1 MTTAEKYEVVIGL
14 EVHVELS
21 TATKIFCGCK
31 NQFGGE
37 PNTNICPVCLGL
49 PGSLPVVNREV
60 VRRAVKTGLALGC
73 KIAARTKFDRK
84 NYYYPDL
91 PKAYQISQF
100 DMPIAE
106 HGKIT
111 IVGKDG
117 KRKEIGIT
125 RAHMEEDAG
134 KLVHRTKTGQIA
146 DAEES
151 LVDYNRGGVPL
162 IEIVSEPDMRSSEE
176 AYNYLITLKSILKY
190 IDVSDCN
197 MEEGSLRCDANV
209 SVRPWGQK
217 EFGTKVE
224 IKNMNSFNNVRKA
237 LDYEIE
243 RQVKMAE
250 AGEKIIQET
259 RLWDGGKAKT
269 FSMRGKEGSHDYR
282 YFPEPD
288 LPPFEI
294 EQPFMDEI
302 KKEIPELPVQ
312 KMDRFTEKYGLPLY
326 DAGVLTQSIETAD
339 FFEEAAAKCNEPK
352 LVSNWMMTELL
363 GRMNEAG
370 TESISKTNI
379 TADSLS
385 KMIQLIQKGTI
396 SGKIAKTVFDV
407 MFKEGG
413 DPEKIV
419 AEKGLVQISD
429 TGAIEA
435 AVDKIIAANPKAVED
450 IRGGKPQGMGFLV
463 GQIMKETKGKAN
475 PQMVNE
481 ILKKKLG

>member
-1 MTTAEKYEVVIGL
+1 MSMSEKYEVVIGL

-31 NQFGGE
+31 NKFGGE

-73 KIAARTKFDRK
+73 KIAAYTKFDRK

-106 HGKIT
+106 HGRIT
-111 IVGKDG
+111 IVDKDG

-134 KLVHRTKTGQIA
+134 KLLHLTKTGQIA

-162 IEIVSEPDMRSSEE
+162 IEIVSEPDMRSSDE

-209 SVRPWGQK
+209 SIRPWGQK

-237 LDYEIE
+237 IDYEIE
-243 RQVKMAE
+243 RQVKMTE
-250 AGEKIIQET
+250 AGEVITQET

-269 FSMRGKEGSHDYR
+269 FSMRSKEGSHDYR

-288 LPPFEI
+288 LPPFVL
-294 EQPFMDEI
+294 EQSFMDEV

-312 KMDRFTEKYGLPLY
+312 KMDRFTEKYSLPLY

-339 FFEEAAAKCNEPK
+339 FFEEAASKCSEPK

-370 TESISKTNI
+370 IESISKTNI
-379 TADSLS
+379 TTDSLT
-385 KMIQLIQKGTI
+385 KMIALIQKGTI

-413 DPEKIV
+413 EPEKIV

-435 AVDKIIAANPKAVED
+435 AVDKILAANPKAVED
-450 IRGGKPQGMGFLV
+450 IKGGKPQGMGFLV

>member
-1 MTTAEKYEVVIGL
+1 V
-14 EVHVELS
+14 
-21 TATKIFCGCK
+21 
-31 NQFGGE
+31 
-37 PNTNICPVCLGL
+37 
-49 PGSLPVVNREV
+49 
-60 VRRAVKTGLALGC
+60 
-73 KIAARTKFDRK
+73 D
-84 NYYYPDL
+84 
-91 PKAYQISQF
+91 
-100 DMPIAE
+100 
-106 HGKIT
+106 
-111 IVGKDG
+111 KDG

-134 KLVHRTKTGQIA
+134 KLLHLTKTGQIA

-162 IEIVSEPDMRSSEE
+162 IEIVSEPDMRSSDE

-209 SVRPWGQK
+209 SIRPWGQK

-237 LDYEIE
+237 IDYEIE
-243 RQVKMAE
+243 RQVKMTE
-250 AGEKIIQET
+250 AGEVITQET

-269 FSMRGKEGSHDYR
+269 FSMRSKEGSHDYR

-288 LPPFEI
+288 LPPFVL
-294 EQPFMDEI
+294 EQSFMDEV

-312 KMDRFTEKYGLPLY
+312 KMDRFTEKYSLPLY

-339 FFEEAAAKCNEPK
+339 FFEEAASKCSEPK

-370 TESISKTNI
+370 IESISKTNI
-379 TADSLS
+379 TTDSLT
-385 KMIQLIQKGTI
+385 KMIALIQKGTI

-413 DPEKIV
+413 EPEKIV

-435 AVDKIIAANPKAVED
+435 AVDKILAANPKAVED
-450 IRGGKPQGMGFLV
+450 IKGGKPQGMGFLV